1 MIVEVFLQ
9 ILNCWKTAL
18 QLEPY
23 YGNMVGGFGSINTA
37 YLTHTPAQS
46 QLGRLKN
53 KVWKRIMFSGC
64 EIAGTY
70 NNNNE
75 YMPGTRLSF
84 VLVVELSQW
93 KQRSWKGYRYVYIY
107 IYNKYIK

>member
-1 MIVEVFLQ
+1 
-9 ILNCWKTAL
+9 
-18 QLEPY
+18 
-23 YGNMVGGFGSINTA
+23 MVGGFCLINTA

-70 NNNNE
+70 NSKNK
-75 YMPGTRLSF
+75 YMPGAGTRLSF
-84 VLVVELSQW
+84 VLVVELS
-93 KQRSWKGYRYVYIY
+93 KRRSCPMKTKVMKRLQVCIY
-107 IYNKYIK
+107 IYNSYIK